1 MLINLSLDMIFPSLD
16 KLEMGQINI
25 LFKPP
30 VLFMVI
36 CFIYDIYSCPD
47 LGKDLDNVPLSDINS
62 RNIRLDGFTVS
73 REVFSNGLGTPDVF
87 REIEFF
93 LKITDTSGQ
102 RDPDTP
108 VVSDVNTSEKFDPAF
123 QVTIKSLRGRL
134 RESEAVP
141 VKGVP

>member
-1 MLINLSLDMIFPSLD
+1 MIFPSLD

-62 RNIRLDGFTVS
+62 RNILFNS
-73 REVFSNGLGTPDVF
+73 
-87 REIEFF
+87 F
-93 LKITDTSGQ
+93 LKFVMNFDWTVLPFLVKSFRMASALQTSSGKLNF
-102 RDPDTP
+102 
-108 VVSDVNTSEKFDPAF
+108 S
-123 QVTIKSLRGRL
+123 
-134 RESEAVP
+134 
-141 VKGVP
+141 